1 MNRSHIDS
9 AIDYTDSSDM
19 TDSIRQ
25 FPTRTEIDDVT
36 TSSVMIS
43 EDSNSL
49 EIEANVYVCKK
60 SRIQD
65 DGPHDEVK
73 LK

>member
-25 FPTRTEIDDVT
+25 FPTRTEIDDVVT
-36 TSSVMIS
+36 IS